1 MFMLDKKIRK
11 SLDEAVNALKNEWKF
26 KEDFP
31 AKERLLD
38 RLKNYLTFYWQ
49 EQCDKKTRLGM
60 HSNPMS

>member
-1 MFMLDKKIRK
+1 MLDKKIRK

-38 RLKNYLTFYWQ
+38 RLKNYLTFY
-49 EQCDKKTRLGM
+49 
-60 HSNPMS
+60 